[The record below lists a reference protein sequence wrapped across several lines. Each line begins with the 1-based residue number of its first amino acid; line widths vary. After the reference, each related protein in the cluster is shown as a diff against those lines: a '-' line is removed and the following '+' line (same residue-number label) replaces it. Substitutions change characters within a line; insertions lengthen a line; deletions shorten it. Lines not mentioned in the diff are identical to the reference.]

1 MGFECLLKSELD
13 KYEFFFI
20 CSFILS
26 MFKSETHIVLLV
38 KHLLAYLLVISCE
51 TTKVETDF
59 PVCK

>member
-13 KYEFFFI
+13 KYELLFI

>member
-1 MGFECLLKSELD
+1 MEFEYLLKSELD
-13 KYEFFFI
+13 KSELLLM

-26 MFKSETHIVLLV
+26 MFKSQTHIVLLV